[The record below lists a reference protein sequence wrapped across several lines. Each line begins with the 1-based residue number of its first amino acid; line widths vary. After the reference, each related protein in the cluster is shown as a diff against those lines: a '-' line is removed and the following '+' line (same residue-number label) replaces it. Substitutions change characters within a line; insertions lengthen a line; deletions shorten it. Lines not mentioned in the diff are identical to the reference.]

1 MDEKQKK
8 ESKSREAEDGVHVH
22 LVESSVCVQARK
34 LRKKR
39 NESVGEEEE

>member
-22 LVESSVCVQARK
+22 LLESSVCVQVRK
-34 LRKKR
+34 LRKKKER
-39 NESVGEEEE
+39 VCG